1 MGLFVHKPV
10 FLEGE
15 PLALDCE
22 ATQRCLS
29 CGPAVLRGSRAGCSV
44 SVLSLRPTDLGYHP
58 RPTKDLGYHLRPTK
72 DLGCLV
78 SFL

>member
-1 MGLFVHKPV
+1 M
-10 FLEGE
+10 
-15 PLALDCE
+15 
-22 ATQRCLS
+22 
-29 CGPAVLRGSRAGCSV
+29 
-44 SVLSLRPTDLGYHP
+44 DLGYHP